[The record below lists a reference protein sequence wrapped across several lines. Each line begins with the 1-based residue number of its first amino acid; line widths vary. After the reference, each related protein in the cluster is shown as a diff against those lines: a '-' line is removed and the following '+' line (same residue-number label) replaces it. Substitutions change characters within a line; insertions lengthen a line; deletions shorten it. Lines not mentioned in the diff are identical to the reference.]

1 MYAGI
6 LFYISGH
13 FCSRRF
19 ACLPNEFIGSCELL
33 VCTYV
38 HCHCY
43 EVPANFRTPIDISGK
58 HRQWYMQSCRLN
70 QSVKIHLFVC
80 RWKIL
85 VDSACIFLLLYLIK
99 SNFLTTHQCRVVD
112 ATPSG
117 VSKLAVY
124 GCALPFFQHL
134 MGLPLRNFWQK
145 KIHRVMSGH
154 RTMT

>member
-1 MYAGI
+1 MLVY
-6 LFYISGH
+6 
-13 FCSRRF
+13 CSIFPVIF
-19 ACLPNEFIGSCELL
+19 AHVGLHAYQMNLLAHVSCWC